1 MTSCAAVSSLHDVKS
16 CIMTSPLA
24 EGVGRTQVGAVDREE
39 FVPRHGVSAEV
50 QSVQTNYS
58 LPQALLA
65 LEVSR
70 LFPHHDLHKNQS
82 KD

>member
-1 MTSCAAVSSLHDVKS
+1 MSCLHDVTS
-16 CIMTSPLA
+16 RLMTSPLA
-24 EGVGRTQVGAVDREE
+24 EGVGGTQVGAVDREE

-65 LEVSR
+65 LEISR
-70 LFPHHDLHKNQS
+70 LFPHHDLHRNQS